1 MPCPSGAGILLDR
14 CGRIRLV
21 RQARKVLDEVWRA
34 DAASMLGVLARRLGD
49 FDLAEDA
56 LHDAIGE
63 ALIQWEAGGIPQAP
77 QGWLVTTAW
86 RRAVDRLRRE
96 AVGRDKLAHLAAMP
110 DPVPVEDDRLV
121 MFFACAHP
129 ALSPEAQVS
138 LTLHACAGFTAEELA
153 AAFLVPVPTMA
164 QRLVRA
170 KKALRD
176 AGVRFEPPEPVEYPH
191 RLPAVLHCLYLI
203 FNEGY
208 LASSRREPQ
217 RRELARE
224 ALDLARQLASLMPA
238 EPEPIGLVTLI
249 ELNEARAATRFD
261 AWGRLVPLGEQDRSR
276 WNGGAINTSL
286 RKLHTAVVRNRPG
299 PYQVMA
305 GIAAQHALARSIE
318 ATNWAAIRDLYDR
331 LLALAP
337 TPFTRLARAVAT
349 LYLDGPAVALAEI
362 APLAQ
367 ELDGYRLFHSTK
379 AEMLTAAG
387 DEAGARAANER
398 ALALA
403 TNPAE
408 RDLLTRRLAL

>member
-1 MPCPSGAGILLDR
+1 MG
-14 CGRIRLV
+14 
-21 RQARKVLDEVWRA
+21 QARTVLDEVWRS
-34 DAASMLGVLARRLGD
+34 DAAKMLGVLARRLGD
-49 FDLAEDA
+49 LDLAEDA
-56 LHDAIGE
+56 LHDAVSA
-63 ALIQWEAGGIPQAP
+63 ALLQWDETGIPQAP

-96 AVGRDKLAHLAAMP
+96 AIGRDKLAQLAAMP
-110 DPVPVEDDRLV
+110 DPEPVDDDRLV

-129 ALSPEAQVS
+129 ALPTEAQIA
-138 LTLHACAGFTAEELA
+138 LTLNAVAGFTAEELA

-170 KKALRD
+170 KKALRE
-176 AGVRFEPPEPVEYPH
+176 ANVRFEPPDQRVYPD

-208 LASSRREPQ
+208 LASSRRQPQ

-238 EPEPIGLVTLI
+238 QPEPAGLVALI

-261 AWGRLVPLGEQDRSR
+261 AWGRLVPMAEQDRSQ
-276 WNGGAINTSL
+276 WDTGAINTAV
-286 RKLHTAVVRNRPG
+286 RKLHTAVARNRPG
-299 PYQVMA
+299 QYQVMA
-305 GIAAQHALARSIE
+305 GIAAQHALARSMA
-318 ATNWAAIRDLYDR
+318 ATDWSAIRDLYDR
-331 LLALAP
+331 LIALAD
-337 TPFTRLARAVAT
+337 TPFARLSRAVAT
-349 LYLDGPAVALAEI
+349 RYLDGPVAALAEM
-362 APLAQ
+362 APLADD
-367 ELDGYRLFHSTK
+367 LDSYRLFHSTR
-379 AEMLTAAG
+379 AEFLAAAG

-408 RDLLTRRLAL
+408 RDLLARRLAP